1 MHINEKNQQNRGSN
15 LPSLLKL
22 LWGHITGRR
31 KKQLGLIVLLM
42 FVVSIA
48 EVVSIGAVI
57 PFLAVL
63 SNPEVVFQNELV
75 MQFSHYV
82 GMEKASQQLLLFTI
96 TFVIAAIVAGMLRIF
111 LLWHRTKLGHAIGAD
126 LSFQIYKRTLY
137 QPYLVHTRRNSSE
150 VIAGISTK
158 ADQVVSGAV
167 MPLLVIVSSII
178 MIIMVVVALIMMNP
192 KMAIGSIV
200 GFTGVYF
207 FFVWLTKQRLIVN
220 SQLISKKTNLTIKA
234 LQEGLGGIRDVLI
247 DGTQSTYCDAY
258 RSADLPR
265 RRAIANNVFIAQS
278 PRYVVEPLGMAL
290 IAGIAYFHAGE
301 QGNLAGTLPLLG
313 AIAIGAQRML
323 PVMQQAYGA
332 WSSIRGAQAIL
343 EDAIGLLDQPF
354 PKHLTDLSKEIMPF
368 ERSIELHA
376 LSYSY
381 CDDAPSVIKDLNL
394 EIFKGSIVG
403 IIGETGCGKS
413 TVLDIVMSLLTPM
426 KGALLVDGLE
436 VGENNIRGWQSHIA
450 HIPQTIFLSDA
461 TIAENIA
468 FGVPIDEIDYERVE
482 KFAKLAQI
490 DSTIASWTEQYN
502 TRVGERGVRLSGGQR
517 QRIGIARALYK
528 QSDVLILDEA
538 TSALDSDTEKAI
550 MSAID
555 QLDKK
560 VTIIIVAHRLT
571 TLEICDYVI
580 ELEGGVVKRK
590 GSYSE
595 IVF

>member
-1 MHINEKNQQNRGSN
+1 MRINEKNRSGN

-22 LWGHITGRR
+22 LWGHITGWR

-63 SNPEVVFQNELV
+63 ASPEVVFQNELV
-75 MQFSHYV
+75 MEFSHYV
-82 GMEKASQQLLLFTI
+82 GMEKASQQLLLFTV
-96 TFVIAAIVAGMLRIF
+96 TFVIAAIVAGMLRVF
-111 LLWHRTKLGHAIGAD
+111 LLWHRTRLGHAIGAD
-126 LSFQIYKRTLY
+126 LSFQIYQKTLY

-158 ADQVVSGAV
+158 ADQVVSGAI

-178 MIIMVVVALIMMNP
+178 TIIMVVAALIMMNP

-207 FFVWLTKQRLIVN
+207 CFVWLTKQRLIVN
-220 SQLISKKTNLTIKA
+220 SHSISKNTNLTIKS
-234 LQEGLGGIRDVLI
+234 LQEGLGGIRDVLM
-247 DGTQSTYCDAY
+247 DGAQSIYCDAY

-278 PRYVVEPLGMAL
+278 PRYVVEPLGMAM
-290 IAGIAYFHAGE
+290 IAGLAYFYAGA
-301 QGNLAGTLPLLG
+301 QGNLAGALPLLG

-354 PKHLTDLSKEIMPF
+354 PKHLTVRSKEVMPF
-368 ERSIELHA
+368 ERSIKLQA

-381 CDDAPSVIKDLNL
+381 CDGTPAVLKDLNL
-394 EIFKGSIVG
+394 EIFKGTIVG

-413 TVLDIVMSLLTPM
+413 TVLDIIMSLLTPS
-426 KGALLVDGLE
+426 KGALLIDGLE
-436 VGENNIRGWQSHIA
+436 VCEDNIRGWQSHIS
-450 HIPQTIFLSDA
+450 HIPQAIFLADA
-461 TIAENIA
+461 TVAENIA
-468 FGVPIDEIDYERVE
+468 FGVPVEDIDYERVK
-482 KFAKLAQI
+482 KFAKLSQI
-490 DSTIASWTEQYN
+490 DSTIESWAEQYG

-538 TSALDSDTEKAI
+538 TSALDSDTERAI

-555 QLDKK
+555 KLDKNI
-560 VTIIIVAHRLT
+560 TILIVAHRLT
-571 TLEICDYVI
+571 TLKICDYVI

-595 IVF
+595 MVS